1 MFMKILFMYKREIKV
16 DDDTNV
22 DQMKNPKKII
32 DRLNK
37 LETESLLEKVDLY
50 KKVEKNED
58 F

>member
-1 MFMKILFMYKREIKV
+1 MKILFMYKREIKV